1 MATIG
6 IDFGTS
12 NTSAAVLEAGGPRL
26 IELEPGR
33 TSVPTAV
40 FLDFAGREMLF
51 GTPAIDALVE
61 GRDGRFLRALKR
73 VLGQPIMREP
83 RQLLNRRMTLVDLV
97 AEVLALVKSRA
108 EAATGARYDTVRA
121 GRPVRFQAEPGKD
134 AQAAR
139 DLEEAYRL
147 AGFGTVHWRAEPEA
161 AALACGIAEGTGLV
175 VDIGGGTSD
184 FTVFDARD
192 GRIRIRASHGVRLG
206 GTDADRALS
215 LAHVMPRLGHGG
227 LLRAEFGPNVTVAP
241 QAPFQ
246 DMATWEKIGFL
257 HTPEM
262 AREAARW
269 VKLADRPE
277 LFARWAEVLEHG
289 LGFDLAFAVEA
300 AKIAG
305 GRPIDL
311 GLVEG
316 GLTAP
321 LDSAAMDR
329 DLAPLGDAIAGN
341 AALALEAA
349 GQSPDT
355 LDHIVYVGGS
365 ALLTPVRSRVEA
377 LLPAA
382 TPIDIA
388 AFTAVAEGL
397 ALED

>member
-1 MATIG
+1 MGIIG

-12 NTSAAVLEAGGPRL
+12 NTSAAVLQDGRPRL

-40 FLDFAGREMLF
+40 FLDFAAREMLF
-51 GTPAIDALVE
+51 GSPAVEALVE

-83 RQLLNRRMTLVDLV
+83 RQLLNRRMTLVELV
-97 AEVLALVKSRA
+97 AQVLALVKARA
-108 EAATGARYDTVRA
+108 EAATGESYDTVRA
-121 GRPVRFQAEPGKD
+121 GRPVRFQAEPERD

-139 DLEEAYRL
+139 DLEEAYRI
-147 AGFGTVHWRAEPEA
+147 AGFDTVHWRAEPEA

-192 GRIRIRASHGVRLG
+192 GRIRVRASHGVRLG

-215 LAHVMPRLGHGG
+215 LAHVMPRLGYGG
-227 LLRAEFGPNVTVAP
+227 LLHAEFGTNVTVAP

-257 HTPEM
+257 QTPEM
-262 AREAARW
+262 EREARRW

-289 LGFDLAFAVEA
+289 LGFDLAFAVES

-305 GRPIDL
+305 GQPIDL
-311 GLVEG
+311 SVVEPGL
-316 GLTAP
+316 APP
-321 LDSAAMDR
+321 LDPERMDR
-329 DLAPLGDAIAGN
+329 DLAELGDAVVDHARI
-341 AALALEAA
+341 ALEAA
-349 GQSPDT
+349 GQDPAR
-355 LDHIVYVGGS
+355 LDHVVYVGGS
-365 ALLTPVRSRVEA
+365 ALLAPIRNRIEA
-377 LLPAA
+377 AFPAA
-382 TPIDIA
+382 TPVDIA
-388 AFTAVAEGL
+388 AFTAVADGL
-397 ALED
+397 ALES